1 MDKEKYNMFLLK
13 YDNLAQDCLFEEIP
27 HRYQEEE
34 TPSGGIVFALEVS
47 SLSMDVG

>member
-1 MDKEKYNMFLLK
+1 MKWIEVLK
-13 YDNLAQDCLFEEIP
+13 KFNSGKGEWCIP
-27 HRYQEEE
+27 RKGSRDHKEEE